1 MTERSELEIKLALP
15 LTSVGHLKKIPFIQV
30 LKAAPKRAT
39 EVSIYFDT
47 DKQKL
52 RKNGLMLRVRR
63 IGNRYLQT
71 IKASAMQDC
80 LSGANGK
87 VRLPT
92 ESRT

>member
-15 LTSVGHLKKIPFIQV
+15 LTSVGHLKKIPFIQA

-63 IGNRYLQT
+63 IGNRKHESLR
-71 IKASAMQDC
+71 IADAG
-80 LSGANGK
+80 GA
-87 VRLPT
+87 
-92 ESRT
+92 